1 MAVIVST
8 SYITEPFYI
17 VIGERIFFF
26 DLVYVWS
33 EEFCGL

>member
-8 SYITEPFYI
+8 SYITEPFNI
-17 VIGERIFFF
+17 VIGERIFLF